1 MRANKFTIKK
11 KSSGCSIIILLL
23 ICLYISGCAGAWKEK
38 GQEAAKEK
46 KAEVNQESENE
57 ALAEKEREAVQEKV
71 ESVKVVEPQKK
82 PENAEAEPTKD
93 AVEEPKNENW
103 SVGER
108 EEQMVAPSV
117 SGTLA
122 VNGTQLVDEDGYPIQ
137 LRGISTHGLSWF
149 PEYVNKESFLQLH
162 TEWNASVV
170 RLAMY
175 VAEEG
180 GYCTGGDKEA
190 LKQLVKDG
198 VAYAEAADMYVI
210 VDWHVLR
217 EGNPNLYKEEA
228 KAFFTEISKEF
239 ADKKHVLYE
248 ICNEPN
254 GGVGWEEV
262 KAYAEEVI
270 PVIRENDKDAIIIVG
285 TPTWSQD
292 VDMAAASPITGYDN
306 IMYSLHFYAA
316 THTEQLRQKMTV
328 AIEAGLPIFVTE
340 FGTCDAS
347 GNGGIDYGQSEEWI
361 ARMNEYGVSYVA
373 WNLSNKAET
382 SAILKPGCE
391 KTAGFTTEDLTDNG
405 KWIYEK
411 LTGEHANAGNLLSK
425 EESIPQAVEKEEKQ
439 DNSDTAVGKDGA
451 VSYTATV
458 ANTWQTDSKT
468 FYQYNLTLQ
477 NSSATEVDGWEIT
490 LEFSEAI
497 TLSDGWNGTYSV
509 TGSEMSITA
518 MDYNKKIPAE
528 GEVTDIG
535 FIVSAGDGL
544 SLKK

>member
-11 KSSGCSIIILLL
+11 KSLGCSIIILLL

-38 GQEAAKEK
+38 GQEAAKVK

-57 ALAEKEREAVQEKV
+57 TLAEKEREAVQEKV

-103 SVGER
+103 NVGER

-228 KAFFTEISKEF
+228 KAFFAEISKEF

-254 GGVGWEEV
+254 GGVSWEEV

-316 THTEQLRQKMTV
+316 THTEQLRQKMTA

-382 SAILKPGCE
+382 SAILKPECE
-391 KTAGFTTEDLTDNG
+391 KTAGFTGEDLTDNG

-411 LTGEHANAGNLLSK
+411 LTGEHANAGKLLPK
-425 EESIPQAVEKEEKQ
+425 EESIPQAVEKEEKLE
-439 DNSDTAVGKDGA
+439 NSDTAVGKDGA

-458 ANTWQTDSKT
+458 ANTWQTDGKT

-477 NSSATEVDGWEIT
+477 NSSTTEVDGWEIT

-535 FIVSAGDGL
+535 FIISAGDGL

>member
-11 KSSGCSIIILLL
+11 KSLGCSIIILLL

-103 SVGER
+103 NVGER

-228 KAFFTEISKEF
+228 KAFFAEISKEF

-254 GGVGWEEV
+254 GGVSWEEV

-316 THTEQLRQKMTV
+316 THTEQLRQKMTA

-382 SAILKPGCE
+382 SAILKPECE
-391 KTAGFTTEDLTDNG
+391 KTAGFTGEDLTDNG

-411 LTGEHANAGNLLSK
+411 LTGEHANAGKLLPK
-425 EESIPQAVEKEEKQ
+425 EESIPQAVEKEEKLE
-439 DNSDTAVGKDGA
+439 NSDTAVGKDGA

-458 ANTWQTDSKT
+458 ANTWQTDGKT

-477 NSSATEVDGWEIT
+477 NSSTTEVDGWEIT

-535 FIVSAGDGL
+535 FIISAGDGL

>member
-1 MRANKFTIKK
+1 MMLA
-11 KSSGCSIIILLL
+11 
-23 ICLYISGCAGAWKEK
+23 ICLCISACAGVWNTK
-38 GQEAAKEK
+38 GQEAADIEKE
-46 KAEVNQESENE
+46 EENRESANE
-57 ALAEKEREAVQEKV
+57 ALTEAKAEMTQEKA
-71 ESVKVVEPQKK
+71 ETLKTEIQQKK
-82 PENAEAEPTKD
+82 TETSKAETPQDK
-93 AVEEPKNENW
+93 EEAPKNEDMN
-103 SVGER
+103 VGEMS
-108 EEQMVAPSV
+108 EQTVAPSV
-117 SGTLA
+117 SGALA
-122 VNGTQLVDEDGYPIQ
+122 VSGSQLVNESGSPIQ

-149 PEYVNKESFLQLH
+149 PEYVNKESFQQLH
-162 TEWNASVV
+162 MQWNASVV
-170 RLAMY
+170 RLVMY

-217 EGNPNLYKEEA
+217 EGNPNLYKEDA
-228 KAFFTEISKEF
+228 KAFFAEMSKEF

-254 GGVGWEEV
+254 GGVGWDEV
-262 KAYAEEVI
+262 KAYAEEII
-270 PVIRENDKDAIIIVG
+270 PVIRENDEDAIIIVG

-292 VDMAAASPITGYDN
+292 VDVAAASPITGYDN
-306 IMYSLHFYAA
+306 IMYALHFYAA
-316 THTEQLRQKMTV
+316 THTEQLRQKMTT

-361 ARMNEYGVSYVA
+361 ARMDEHGVSYVA

-382 SAILKPGCE
+382 SAILKPECE
-391 KTAGFTTEDLTDNG
+391 KIAGFAAEDLTDNG

-411 LTGEHANAGNLLSK
+411 LTGEHAKSGNLQRK
-425 EESIPQAVEKEEKQ
+425 EESISQTEEREKKP
-439 DNSDTAVGKDGA
+439 DDSDTAVGKDGA

-458 ANTWQTDSKT
+458 ANTWQADGKT
-468 FYQYNLTLQ
+468 FYQYNLTLR
-477 NSSATEVDGWEIT
+477 NSSATEIDGWEIT

-497 TLSDGWNGTYSV
+497 TLSDGWNGTYSIK
-509 TGSEMSITA
+509 GSEMSITA
-518 MDYNKKIPAE
+518 VDYNKKISAD

-544 SLKK
+544 LLE

>member
-11 KSSGCSIIILLL
+11 KSLGCSIIILLL

-103 SVGER
+103 NVGER

-254 GGVGWEEV
+254 GGVSWEEV

-316 THTEQLRQKMTV
+316 THTEQLRQKMTA

-382 SAILKPGCE
+382 SAILKPECE
-391 KTAGFTTEDLTDNG
+391 KTAGFTGEDLTDNG

-411 LTGEHANAGNLLSK
+411 LTGEHANAGKLLPK
-425 EESIPQAVEKEEKQ
+425 EESIPQAVEKEEKLE
-439 DNSDTAVGKDGA
+439 NSDTAVGKDGA

-458 ANTWQTDSKT
+458 ANTWQTDGKT

-477 NSSATEVDGWEIT
+477 NSSTTEVDGWEIT

-535 FIVSAGDGL
+535 FIISAGDGL